1 MTSPENE
8 QEDKEDVVSHPD
20 LRARQRDSASEQLT
34 SQGYTSVA
42 GSAGAGEFHTVE
54 ELQQRLGVAGRTI
67 SQLQRSLYETSE
79 QRITSERRRQRKKC
93 TRLFILTFL
102 STFLVGAQFFPLEYV
117 LGLLVPRYGQFVN
130 VMMGGRLDE
139 VAWQTAIAGISYA
152 VPVMGLLLFHEMGH
166 YLQAVRYRVPAS
178 LPYFI
183 PMPLPP
189 MGTMGAVIFQGQGT
203 ATRRQMFD
211 IAVSGPLAGLAVIL
225 PVLWFGLRGSGYQ
238 PVNAVSGLEFGDPL
252 LMTWMIEY
260 LHGPEPAGHV
270 FALNQVAFAGWVG
283 VLITSLNLLPV
294 GQLDGGHI
302 LYTLIGRWAHYVAM
316 AVIGVALGGMI
327 LFENYSFTLLLIL
340 MMLTGIK
347 HPPTADDSESLG
359 WHRHLIGWLTLAFL
373 VIGFT
378 PNPISVPSGDR
389 GQPPAA
395 VEPAD
400 EDAPEILPVEIQDM
414 MA

>member
-20 LRARQRDSASEQLT
+20 LRAGQRDFASEQLT
-34 SQGYTSVA
+34 SQGDTSLA

-152 VPVMGLLLFHEMGH
+152 VPVMGILLFHEMGH

-203 ATRRQMFD
+203 A
-211 IAVSGPLAGLAVIL
+211 
-225 PVLWFGLRGSGYQ
+225 
-238 PVNAVSGLEFGDPL
+238 
-252 LMTWMIEY
+252 
-260 LHGPEPAGHV
+260 
-270 FALNQVAFAGWVG
+270 
-283 VLITSLNLLPV
+283 
-294 GQLDGGHI
+294 
-302 LYTLIGRWAHYVAM
+302 
-316 AVIGVALGGMI
+316 
-327 LFENYSFTLLLIL
+327 
-340 MMLTGIK
+340 
-347 HPPTADDSESLG
+347 
-359 WHRHLIGWLTLAFL
+359 
-373 VIGFT
+373 
-378 PNPISVPSGDR
+378 
-389 GQPPAA
+389 
-395 VEPAD
+395 
-400 EDAPEILPVEIQDM
+400 
-414 MA
+414 